1 MASTYDLVIRQGE
14 RKLLGLRYLNG
25 DVPQD
30 LTDWSW
36 AAQIRERESTEA
48 GLILDLTPYMSL
60 NSDAVTIDLDIPA
73 TITYGVGSMGAKAS
87 WDCFIWPSI
96 NPAGRVLL
104 VEGAASL
111 DKATT
116 DLS

>member
-1 MASTYDLVIRQGE
+1 MASTYDLVITQGA

-25 DVPQD
+25 DTPQD

-36 AAQIRERESTEA
+36 RAQIRERESTDA
-48 GLILDLTPYMSL
+48 VLVLDLTPYLTL
-60 NSDAVTIDLDIPA
+60 NSDAVTLDLDIPA
-73 TITYGVGSMGAKAS
+73 TITYGVGSMGAKAT

-96 NPAGRVLL
+96 NPAGRILL
-104 VEGAASL
+104 VQGAASL

-116 DLS
+116 ELS